1 MDNRPNVVFVMTD
14 QQWFDTIAALG
25 NEHIRTPNI
34 DRLVRRGLG
43 FTNAYSTCPVCVPA
57 G

>member
-25 NEHIRTPNI
+25 NEHIHTPNI